1 MRTRAPYLLT
11 RTWKKT
17 AFPLYFFRMALFL
30 LTVSAVIFLCV
41 LLNKVSSRLGIP
53 MLLAFIVLGM
63 VFGSDG
69 LFKIS
74 FTNYTVAE
82 QLCSTALIF
91 IMFYGGFGTKWSA
104 AKPVA
109 VQSFLLST
117 AGVVFTAV
125 FTALFCRFVLHISAS
140 ESFLI
145 GAVISSTDAA
155 SVFYILRSK
164 KLNLKN
170 NTASLLEAESGSNDP
185 MSYMLTIIAL
195 SILEQQSGG
204 QGKSAA
210 SLICLVISQ
219 LLYGAA
225 FGVSFGM
232 LSALIL
238 RKFKFSEAGFDSAFV
253 IGAAV
258 LSYALPSLIGG
269 NGYLSAYIAGI
280 ILGNSTIPHKKPL
293 VHFFDGITGLVQ
305 MFVFFLLGLLATPSD
320 IYKVL
325 FPSVAIALF
334 LTLVSRPLAV
344 FLLLTPF
351 RFPVR
356 QQLLVSWAGLRG
368 AASIVFAVMAVS
380 AIQGY
385 PHGVLQHDVF
395 HIVFCI
401 VLFSI
406 LVQGSLLPFAAKSL
420 KMIDDS
426 TNVLHTFNDYPDE
439 IPVRFIQVTQP
450 EKHPWN
456 GQEIKDLVLP
466 PETLL
471 VLILRGAERLI
482 PRGGTVIQSDDILV
496 LAARV
501 FTEQTNDAAREE
513 ELVEMPIGKLHD
525 WAGKTLAEIAS
536 EKMFIVLIKR
546 NSRLIIPKGDT
557 RLAAGDVLVVEQNAV

>member
-210 SLICLVISQ
+210 SLIYLVISQ

-225 FGVSFGM
+225 FGVIFGM

-334 LTLVSRPLAV
+334 LTLASRPLAV

-482 PRGGTVIQSDDILV
+482 PRGKTVIQSGDILV

-525 WAGKTLAEIAS
+525 WTGKTLAEIAS